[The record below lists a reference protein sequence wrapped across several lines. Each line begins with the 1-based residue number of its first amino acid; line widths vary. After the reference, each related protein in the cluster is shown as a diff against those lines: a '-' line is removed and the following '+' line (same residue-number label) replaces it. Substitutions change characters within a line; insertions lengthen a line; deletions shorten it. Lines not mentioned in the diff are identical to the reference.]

1 MESVRKPP
9 LAQLRPRD
17 HLFYVSRDRSVLA
30 TGRDGFIAGDDGQG
44 FFCRQ
49 TRMLSLYRYR
59 INGESP
65 KPVGVTNLEEHN
77 QIAYYIVESPGANR
91 DLMEGA
97 LGPGGE
103 AATEAIELQSFR
115 IVDDGFQDSVELTN
129 HTQQDAKLKLEIEI
143 DADFADATET
153 HGKRKQHGSLDCE
166 WKTEQGRGELT
177 WTYTAEH
184 QFEHQ
189 GHSGKAKLRR
199 GARVTV
205 ETSSGEV
212 EYSTFRKRL
221 QFRVE
226 LSPHGTWSSAVR
238 LAPQIEGCACQP
250 RRGDNGIASK
260 SSHDNERGAFLKKAA
275 ELQLSTPPLAFV
287 VQQAFAQSRRDLVS
301 FRLYDLDRDGGWT
314 FAAGLPVYLAFFGR
328 DALISSWQASTLGT
342 EMLRGSLAYLAET
355 QATETDDWRD
365 AEPGK
370 FVHQM
375 ETGPVAMLDYNVN
388 ARYYGSITSPGFYP
402 IALSDLFHWTGEKSL
417 VDRYLNAARK
427 GLAWLDREARRDD
440 GFYQYQR
447 RSEQGVKNQAWKD
460 SYDAIVYPDGALAKD
475 PIAPAEFQAFVFA
488 AKVRMSELLWWLG
501 EKEASRKVFEEAITL
516 RGRYNEAYWME
527 DEGCYGM
534 GLDGSGRLIR
544 SVGSESAHAL
554 ASGIV
559 PRERVD
565 RVVDRM
571 FRPDMFSGW
580 GIRTL
585 SSAHRAYNPFSYHRG
600 SVWPAEQASF
610 AMGLMR
616 YGLHEKLH
624 RLTRSFFETA
634 SVFEYYRLP
643 ELFAGHPRDE
653 RHPVP
658 ALYPEA
664 DSPQAWSAAAVP
676 CMIQALVGLFPYA
689 PLESLFVDPHLPE
702 WLPEFTLTNIRVG
715 SAAVDLR
722 FYRKPDGSSDYEPL
736 DVRGKLH
743 IVHQPSP
750 WSLTADSAERASD
763 LLQSLVS
770 G

>member
-1 MESVRKPP
+1 
-9 LAQLRPRD
+9 
-17 HLFYVSRDRSVLA
+17 
-30 TGRDGFIAGDDGQG
+30 
-44 FFCRQ
+44 
-49 TRMLSLYRYR
+49 
-59 INGESP
+59 
-65 KPVGVTNLEEHN
+65 
-77 QIAYYIVESPGANR
+77 
-91 DLMEGA
+91 
-97 LGPGGE
+97 
-103 AATEAIELQSFR
+103 
-115 IVDDGFQDSVELTN
+115 
-129 HTQQDAKLKLEIEI
+129 
-143 DADFADATET
+143 
-153 HGKRKQHGSLDCE
+153 
-166 WKTEQGRGELT
+166 
-177 WTYTAEH
+177 
-184 QFEHQ
+184 
-189 GHSGKAKLRR
+189 LRR
-199 GARVTV
+199 GARVTI

-221 QFRVE
+221 QFHIE
-226 LSPHGTWSSAVR
+226 LRPHETWSCSVR
-238 LAPQIEGCACQP
+238 LAPQIEARNCQP
-250 RRGDNGIASK
+250 RRCDNGMASK
-260 SSHDNERGAFLKKAA
+260 SAHDGERDAFLKKAA

-287 VQQAFAQSRRDLVS
+287 VQRAFAQARRDLAN

-314 FAAGLPVYLAFFGR
+314 FAAGLPVYIAFFGR
-328 DALISSWQASTLGT
+328 DTLISSWEASTLGT

-355 QATETDDWRD
+355 QATERDDWRD

-388 ARYYGSITSPGFYP
+388 ARYYGSITGPGFYP
-402 IALSDLFHWTGEKSL
+402 IALSDLFHWTGDKSL
-417 VDRYLNAARK
+417 LDRYLDAARK
-427 GLAWLDREARRDD
+427 GLAWLDREARRND
-440 GFYQYQR
+440 GFYQYQK

-460 SYDAIVYPDGALAKD
+460 SYDAIVYPDGALVKD
-475 PIAPAEFQAFVFA
+475 PIAPAELQAFVFA

-501 EKEASRKVFEEAITL
+501 KKEDSRKFFQEAITL
-516 RGRYNEAYWME
+516 RDRYNETYWME

-544 SVGSESAHAL
+544 SLGSESAHAL

-571 FRPDMFSGW
+571 FRDDMFSGW

-585 SSAHRAYNPFSYHRG
+585 SSAHKAYNPFSYHRG
-600 SVWPAEQASF
+600 SVWPAEQVAF

-624 RLTRSFFETA
+624 RLARSFFEAA

-664 DSPQAWSAAAVP
+664 DSPQAWSSAAVP
-676 CMIQALVGLFPYA
+676 CMVQALVGLFPYA
-689 PLESLFVDPHLPE
+689 PLDSLFVDPHLPE

-715 SAAVDLR
+715 NASADLR
-722 FYRKPDGSSDYEPL
+722 FHRKPDGSSDYELL

-763 LLQSLVS
+763 LLQSLVN